1 VLGGRNTPLPI
12 LFRTLKTSGADLPRN
27 LKLALAYDGT
37 DFAGWQVQPD
47 RVSVQG
53 TLLSAFEHLT
63 GEKTLPQGSGR
74 TDAGVHALAQV
85 ATVTTNS
92 PIPTDNLIRALN
104 DILPRSIRILA
115 AEEMPPEFHARRSAV
130 AKTYRYHIYRGAICS
145 PFQARYV
152 YHHPYPLD
160 ESRMIQAAALVEGEH
175 DFTSFAAVDPEKRK
189 EAPATDKEKLETKTS
204 LQTNAGFATNQA
216 ELEANSARPE
226 PSKAE
231 LDLDNSRPE
240 TNKAG
245 LELDNA
251 GLETNKAG
259 LKTNKAD
266 LEPNNVR
273 TIFLSQWQRHA
284 DELIYTVRG
293 NGFLHHMV
301 RNLVG
306 TFLMV
311 GKGSLSI
318 ADVKRILELRDRS
331 AAAATAPASGLFLVS
346 VEY

>member
-1 VLGGRNTPLPI
+1 M
-12 LFRTLKTSGADLPRN
+12 RN
-27 LKLALAYDGT
+27 LKLTLAYDGH

-47 RVSVQG
+47 RLSVQG
-53 TLLSAFEHLT
+53 TLVSAFEHLT

-74 TDAGVHALAQV
+74 TDAGVHALAQT
-85 ATVTTNS
+85 ASVTTNS
-92 PIPTDNLIRALN
+92 PIPVDNLVRALN
-104 DILPRSIRILA
+104 DILPRSIRVLA
-115 AEEMPPEFHARRSAV
+115 AKEMPPEFHARRSAI

-152 YHHPYPLD
+152 YHHPYPLS
-160 ESRMIQAAALVEGEH
+160 ESRMIQAAALVQGEH

-189 EAPATDKEKLETKTS
+189 ETLSADQEPLAA
-204 LQTNAGFATNQA
+204 NAGV
-216 ELEANSARPE
+216 
-226 PSKAE
+226 
-231 LDLDNSRPE
+231 D
-240 TNKAG
+240 
-245 LELDNA
+245 
-251 GLETNKAG
+251 
-259 LKTNKAD
+259 
-266 LEPNNVR
+266 PNNVR
-273 TIFLSQWQRHA
+273 TIFQSQWQRQA

-311 GKGSLSI
+311 GKGSLTV
-318 ADVKRILELRDRS
+318 ADVRRILELRDRS

>member
-1 VLGGRNTPLPI
+1 L
-12 LFRTLKTSGADLPRN
+12 RN
-27 LKLALAYDGT
+27 LKLTLAYDGH

-47 RVSVQG
+47 RLSVQG
-53 TLLSAFEHLT
+53 TLVSAFEHLT

-74 TDAGVHALAQV
+74 TDAGVHALAQI
-85 ATVTTNS
+85 ATVTTAS
-92 PIPTDNLIRALN
+92 PIPVDNLVRALN
-104 DILPRSIRILA
+104 DILPRSIRVLA
-115 AEEMPPEFHARRSAV
+115 AEEMPHEFHARRSAV

-175 DFTSFAAVDPEKRK
+175 DFTSFAAVDPERRK
-189 EAPATDKEKLETKTS
+189 EIFERSKALETKKES
-204 LQTNAGFATNQA
+204 LATN
-216 ELEANSARPE
+216 SV
-226 PSKAE
+226 
-231 LDLDNSRPE
+231 
-240 TNKAG
+240 
-245 LELDNA
+245 
-251 GLETNKAG
+251 GLETNETG
-259 LKTNKAD
+259 L
-266 LEPNNVR
+266 EINNVR
-273 TIFLSQWQRHA
+273 TIFQSQWHRHA

-311 GKGSLSI
+311 GKGSLTV
-318 ADVKRILELRDRS
+318 ADVRRILELRDRS

>member
-1 VLGGRNTPLPI
+1 M
-12 LFRTLKTSGADLPRN
+12 RN
-27 LKLALAYDGT
+27 LKLTLAYDGH

-47 RVSVQG
+47 RLSVQG
-53 TLLSAFEHLT
+53 TLVSAFEHLT

-74 TDAGVHALAQV
+74 TDAGVHALAQI
-85 ATVTTNS
+85 ASVTTNS
-92 PIPTDNLIRALN
+92 PIPVDNLIRALN
-104 DILPRSIRILA
+104 DILPRSIRVLA

-175 DFTSFAAVDPEKRK
+175 DFTSFAAVDPERGIETSKRGK
-189 EAPATDKEKLETKTS
+189 APETDK
-204 LQTNAGFATNQA
+204 TNLATNSVGFQT
-216 ELEANSARPE
+216 
-226 PSKAE
+226 
-231 LDLDNSRPE
+231 D
-240 TNKAG
+240 KAG
-245 LELDNA
+245 PEI
-251 GLETNKAG
+251 
-259 LKTNKAD
+259 
-266 LEPNNVR
+266 NNVR
-273 TIFLSQWQRHA
+273 TIFHSQWHRHA

-311 GKGSLSI
+311 GKGSLTV
-318 ADVKRILELRDRS
+318 ADVRRILELRDRS